1 MKHTF
6 LFAIAA
12 TLTACG
18 LEGGGVAG
26 ESQLLVPEDLALH
39 WDASFNRM
47 DDGLAV
53 LLPVDVMVYDGA
65 SGEPLDGVALE
76 LHGTVPG
83 AMLVFP
89 EAVHLV
95 GPEET
100 DAEEYWWDA
109 WRDRYFEFD
118 VDESLGPSLQLQTET
133 DSTGLA
139 RVYVF
144 VDSFPEDDLEVGG
157 FGPASVTVS
166 MGEMDESFLLI
177 PR

>member
-1 MKHTF
+1 MRNT
-6 LFAIAA
+6 LLLASVAA
-12 TLTACG
+12 LTACG
-18 LEGGGVAG
+18 LEGGMAG
-26 ESQLLVPEDLALH
+26 ESQLLVPEDLELH
-39 WDASFNRM
+39 WDASFNRV

-76 LHGTVPG
+76 LRGTVPG
-83 AMLVFP
+83 ATLVFP
-89 EAVHLV
+89 EAVAVV

-100 DAEEYWWDA
+100 EAVGLWWDA

-118 VDESLGPSLQLQTET
+118 VDESLEPSLLLQTET
-133 DSTGLA
+133 DATGLA

-144 VDSFPEDDLEVGG
+144 VDSFPEDDLEFGG
-157 FGPASVTVS
+157 FAPASVTVS
-166 MGEMDESFLLI
+166 MGELDESFLLI